1 MKRENEHR
9 PAYLRLYER
18 LRGEIVRGD
27 YPFGARMPSKRQL
40 AEEEGLSVVTVE
52 HAYALLTDE
61 GYLEARRRS
70 GHYVQFHDTDGV
82 VPSAPVKPA
91 AIPAGERADFP
102 FSVLSRVMR
111 RVISE
116 YGEQLLE
123 KSPNNGCDAM
133 VRLYA
138 LASEV
143 QSLLAQADWVLD
155 QSFPQSAVGQY
166 LDYNAETR
174 ALTRLP
180 AAKAAGVLRFSAPSA
195 AVTDYEI
202 DAGSV
207 AMTSG
212 GVRFETTEKA
222 TLAKGETYV
231 DVPAS
236 AVEAGASGNAIAGAI
251 HLMSVY
257 PVGITQCTNPEAFSG
272 GSDEESDE
280 KLRERVLASYKRL
293 PNGANAAF
301 YEQEAMSFPNVAA
314 AKAVGRARGIGTVD
328 VYVSTHAGAPDKKL
342 LGEIEAVL
350 QKKREIAV
358 DVEVK
363 APTEKTVNMSAELTA
378 EQGWT
383 MQEITDAATA
393 ALQAYFTGERL
404 GEAVYTAKL
413 ASILYGVE
421 GVKNCHLLTPD
432 EDVSVSATELPVLGT
447 VTITEIGAGEA

>member
-1 MKRENEHR
+1 MKEWTEI
-9 PAYLRLYER
+9 YEQM
-18 LRGEIVRGD
+18 RGTFAQRAG
-27 YPFGARMPSKRQL
+27 F
-40 AEEEGLSVVTVE
+40 
-52 HAYALLTDE
+52 
-61 GYLEARRRS
+61 
-70 GHYVQFHDTDGV
+70 
-82 VPSAPVKPA
+82 VPS
-91 AIPAGERADFP
+91 E
-102 FSVLSRVMR
+102 
-111 RVISE
+111 
-116 YGEQLLE
+116 
-123 KSPNNGCDAM
+123 GCDSA

-138 LASEV
+138 LAAEL
-143 QSLLAQADWVLD
+143 QSLLMQADWVLD
-155 QSFPQSAVGQY
+155 QSFPQTAQGMY
-166 LDYNAETR
+166 LDYHAETR
-174 ALTRLP
+174 GITR
-180 AAKAAGVLRFSAPSA
+180 AAAEKAVGTLRFA
-195 AVTDYEI
+195 AADKVTAACPIEK
-202 DAGSV
+202 GTV
-207 AMTSG
+207 CMTAE
-212 GVRFETTEKA
+212 GVRFETTKKA
-222 TLAKGETYV
+222 VLLKGETYV

-328 VYVSTHAGAPDKKL
+328 VYVSTHAGAPDEKL

-421 GVKNCHLLTPD
+421 GVKNCHLLTPSA
-432 EDVSVSATELPVLGT
+432 DVSVSATELPVLGT